1 MTTPQVKC
9 ENKDAEGVKVEKGN
23 VTLLDQGTETK
34 KIEETSRHRKL
45 FLEYGQQLR
54 HIYILRSMGAL
65 IIMLG
70 ATMVF
75 ASALLFYRQ
84 AHCGDEWSQWSPCK
98 DSTDVSTR
106 HRCGV
111 VETAPCRCPEGC
123 ADIGSGIR
131 TISQFPKIY
140 CSKETVYD
148 VTGEHFIRFDE
159 QPKAIAMRACK
170 R

>member
-98 DSTDVSTR
+98 DSTDVSTGKMALR
-106 HRCGV
+106 SRLL
-111 VETAPCRCPEGC
+111 
-123 ADIGSGIR
+123 
-131 TISQFPKIY
+131 
-140 CSKETVYD
+140 
-148 VTGEHFIRFDE
+148 E
-159 QPKAIAMRACK
+159 QPLLYLAIRIS
-170 R
+170 